1 MKAINISQHN
11 KKSKRKQLSRYS
23 KYQTLRELL
32 HLIFLVHL
40 HNTFLKKKKKQPR
53 SKSLALKF
61 ATVPKIFI
69 KTLQR
74 DVKAF

>member
-40 HNTFLKKKKKQPR
+40 HNTFLKKKKKSR

>member
-40 HNTFLKKKKKQPR
+40 HNTFLKKKKKPR